1 MIIDNK
7 SQLNT
12 NDDFDI
18 VTCIYVS
25 MYQFYQCYIC
35 HQVSCVSKAMQAL
48 LDSLE
53 EREAE
58 VVALRKGKEE
68 VLKDM
73 RAENRNGPVFRNL
86 Q

>member
-1 MIIDNK
+1 MY
-7 SQLNT
+7 LRE
-12 NDDFDI
+12 
-18 VTCIYVS
+18 YVS
-25 MYQFYQCYIC
+25 ILSMLHLPSSVMCFQFFP
-35 HQVSCVSKAMQAL
+35 SVSKAMQAL

>member
-1 MIIDNK
+1 
-7 SQLNT
+7 
-12 NDDFDI
+12 
-18 VTCIYVS
+18 
-25 MYQFYQCYIC
+25 
-35 HQVSCVSKAMQAL
+35 MQAL

-58 VVALRKGKEE
+58 VVVLRKGKEE